1 MNVTFWS
8 ARKPREERIAAA
20 FGQAVRAGGDRFAVR
35 TVEDHRAPVSD
46 VGCVFGVKG
55 GSRRLLDDHRAAGKH
70 TLFFD
75 KGHTRHK
82 VGGEAMWRVSVD
94 GYMPLATF
102 QRTRRPDDRSRAL
115 GLSLAPRWFGD
126 YVLFAGSSQ
135 KHCDFHGLGDCT
147 AYARGVIQEI
157 RARTDKPVI
166 YRPKPSWRDAV
177 PIAGATFSRPPA
189 TLADELKRSFVLV
202 THSSNAAVEAVLAGV
217 PVIVLGPGIARP
229 VALHRI
235 ADINHPFWPAEAA
248 RRQWLADLAYCQWT
262 VAEMASGEMWGI
274 VRPQGES

>member
-8 ARKPREERIAAA
+8 AGKPREERIAAA
-20 FGQAVRAGGDRFAVR
+20 LARAVRAGGDDFDVR
-35 TVEDHRAPVSD
+35 AVEDYRAPVGD

-55 GSRRLLDDHRAAGKH
+55 LSRRLLDDHWAAAKH

-82 VGGEAMWRVSVD
+82 VSGEAMWRVSVD
-94 GYMPLATF
+94 GTMPLATF
-102 QRTRRPDDRSRAL
+102 QRIRRPDDRARAL

-147 AYARGVIQEI
+147 AYARGVIEEI
-157 RARTDKPVI
+157 RAHTDEPVI

-177 PIAGATFSRPPA
+177 PIAGTKYSRPPA
-189 TLADELKRSFVLV
+189 TLADELKRCFVLV

-229 VALHRI
+229 VASHRI
-235 ADINHPFWPAEAA
+235 ADINHPFWPAEAT
-248 RRQWLADLAYCQWT
+248 RHQWLADLAYCQWA
-262 VAEMASGEMWGI
+262 VDEMASGEMWGI